1 MFTGTIL
8 ACLYLDVVFVKTI
21 ENWLKNENLEFV
33 IGSDGQVN
41 RSLKKEDYYKK
52 VCFVFSGMT
61 SLMSSPFSAMSPF
74 CTAQSYVPLTAS
86 AK

>member
-1 MFTGTIL
+1 MFDKLNEI
-8 ACLYLDVVFVKTI
+8 VVFVKTI
-21 ENWLKNENLEFV
+21 KTWLKNEIWNSL
-33 IGSDGQVN
+33 SD
-41 RSLKKEDYYKK
+41 RMDKSKEDYYMK
-52 VCFVFSGMT
+52 VYFVFSGMT